1 MRRGTK
7 IQLTSLLGL
16 AAASYALYVEMK
28 MDVNP
33 DYEAACDL
41 GSFASCTKVT
51 IVNVYDTDSCHSC
64 PPVHERHTDSCNS

>member
-7 IQLTSLLGL
+7 VQLTSLLGL
-16 AAASYALYVEMK
+16 LAASYAMYVEMK

-41 GSFASCTKVT
+41 GSFASCTKVILGT
-51 IVNVYDTDSCHSC
+51 RMLGSHDKNAT
-64 PPVHERHTDSCNS
+64 RA